1 MLPLEASSDL
11 PEELWILCIS
21 TPSRGSSAVILLVGL
36 GNFMRMQYDDGT
48 LSPRYT
54 H

>member
-21 TPSRGSSAVILLVGL
+21 ALSLGVSAVILMLEL

-48 LSPRYT
+48 LGPRCT